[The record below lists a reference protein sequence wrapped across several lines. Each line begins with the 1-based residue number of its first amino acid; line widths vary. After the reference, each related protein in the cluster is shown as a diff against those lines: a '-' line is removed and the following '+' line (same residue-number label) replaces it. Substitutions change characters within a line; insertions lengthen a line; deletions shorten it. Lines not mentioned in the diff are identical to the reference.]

1 MPWILWGLALLA
13 GALNTVQSGTNAT
26 LNKVLGQPVLAA
38 LAVYAGGVAGALLA
52 SPFLGLSWHGLGGRA
67 AQVPWWG
74 WIGGLLGAVYVLVTL
89 TSAQKLGAGPYT
101 ALTLTAAVVT
111 SVLLDHFGLV
121 GFEVRSLSLLR
132 VLGCA
137 LMVGGVVLIARY

>member
-52 SPFLGLSWHGLGGRA
+52 SPFLGLSWRDLGG
-67 AQVPWWG
+67 
-74 WIGGLLGAVYVLVTL
+74 L
-89 TSAQKLGAGPYT
+89 S
-101 ALTLTAAVVT
+101 
-111 SVLLDHFGLV
+111 LDHIYAQLH
-121 GFEVRSLSLLR
+121 RK
-132 VLGCA
+132 A
-137 LMVGGVVLIARY
+137 